1 MNEPKPP
8 FIRRVALRN
17 YKSIRECDVAL
28 GPLVF
33 LVGPNGSG
41 KSNFVDAL
49 RFVSESLRAPMGEA
63 FRQRSGFYYV
73 CSQSAAV
80 PKDFAIRLDVNLPD
94 GGDAEFSLVVAA
106 DEKGQG
112 RVVEE
117 TCRVRPAAGDEASY
131 RVGGGRVE
139 SPTMQAPPPVV
150 PDRLYL
156 TNAAGYPQF
165 RPLYDLLSGMRHY
178 DIAADAVRKE
188 AAFGGDVLLPDG
200 AGAGAVLLRIF
211 RESPA
216 ARGAI
221 ADYLRVI
228 LPSLERIELQS
239 MAEQSF
245 ETFARFAF
253 GSSAGVAPAAKAS
266 YGDEDFFPRFDMRTG
281 NGSVGFL
288 SESMSDGTL
297 HAFGVLLALF
307 QCVDRPPGQPI
318 PLVAIEEPEA
328 ALHPG
333 AAAVL
338 FDALDHAS
346 YFTQVL
352 ATTHSADLL
361 ERKDVDVDSLLVVE
375 SVDGASVIGPVD
387 EATRSILRDRLY
399 TAGELLRINQL
410 QPANPAPAH
419 VP

>member
-1 MNEPKPP
+1 MNEPNPP
-8 FIRRVALRN
+8 FVRRVGLRN

-28 GPLVF
+28 GPLTF

-49 RFVSESLRAPMGEA
+49 RFVAESLRGPMNEA
-63 FRQRSGFYYV
+63 LRQRSGFYYV

-80 PKDFAIRLDVNLPD
+80 PKDFAVRLEVNLPN
-94 GGDAEFSLVVAA
+94 GAEAEFSLVVAA
-106 DEKGQG
+106 DDKGQG
-112 RVVEE
+112 RIVEE
-117 TCRVRPAAGDEASY
+117 DCRIRPGAPGEASY
-131 RVGGGRVE
+131 RVRAGVVE
-139 SPTMQAPPPVV
+139 YATMSAPPPVGH
-150 PDRLYL
+150 DRLYL

-178 DIAADAVRKE
+178 GISADAVRKE
-188 AAFGGDVLLPDG
+188 AVFGGDVLLPDG
-200 AGAGAVLLRIF
+200 AGAGGVLLRMF

-216 ARGAI
+216 ARESI

-228 LPSLERIELQS
+228 LPSLERIELES
-239 MAEQSF
+239 LNEHSF
-245 ETFARFAF
+245 DTFPRFAF
-253 GSSAGVAPAAKAS
+253 GSSAGAAPIAKAA

-281 NGSVGFL
+281 DGPVGFL
-288 SESMSDGTL
+288 IESMSDGTL

-307 QCVDRPPGQPI
+307 QCMDRPPGQPI

-328 ALHPG
+328 TLHPG
-333 AAAVL
+333 AAVVL

-352 ATTHSADLL
+352 VTTHSADLL

-375 SVDGASVIGPVD
+375 SVDGASVIGPVN

-410 QPANPAPAH
+410 QAAVPPAAN